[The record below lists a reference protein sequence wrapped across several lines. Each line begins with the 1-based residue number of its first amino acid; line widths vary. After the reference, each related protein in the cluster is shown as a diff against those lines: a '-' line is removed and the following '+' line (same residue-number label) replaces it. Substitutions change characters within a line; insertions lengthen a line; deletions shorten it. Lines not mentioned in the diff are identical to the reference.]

1 MCSRLISV
9 LPHKTDEMT
18 ATDILDDNR
27 TWTFISKRHSI
38 GKQVLCV
45 KEEFTTT
52 ESLENIDTKNLKL
65 TLKALFV

>member
-1 MCSRLISV
+1 MCSHLISV

-18 ATDILDDNR
+18 AVDISDDDR

-45 KEEFTTT
+45 KEEFTTA
-52 ESLENIDTKNLKL
+52 ESLEIIDTQNLNL
-65 TLKALFV
+65 TLKALVV